1 MVLRLKPRKEK
12 GLKMIYVVLYN
23 SNDIEIDRHELNEDF
38 SLTDILQMWS
48 IYIGDTIKIESDNED
63 DDWQEIN

>member
-1 MVLRLKPRKEK
+1 
-12 GLKMIYVVLYN
+12 MIYVVLYN

-38 SLTDILQMWS
+38 NLTEILQMWD
-48 IYIGDTIKIESDNED
+48 IYIGDTIKIESDNPD

>member
-1 MVLRLKPRKEK
+1 
-12 GLKMIYVVLYN
+12 MIYVVLYN

>member
-1 MVLRLKPRKEK
+1 
-12 GLKMIYVVLYN
+12 MIYVVLYN

-38 SLTDILQMWS
+38 TLVDIIQMWD

-63 DDWQEIN
+63 EDWQEIN